1 MTQVSDT
8 GAAQEV
14 TEPTGE
20 TEAPTTRLDRFR
32 RRRPLSHVSIQSK
45 LILMMV
51 LCTILAATVVGGIAF
66 QAGRTSLRNAVFD
79 RLTELRESQTRSL
92 QEQVSDLKNSL
103 IIYTHGVVA
112 RDALEAFTAGFNQ
125 LNNAQIN
132 PAQWQNIVD
141 YYNNSFIKET
151 EKYSGTK
158 LDTAALLPTSNAER
172 YLQANYTATRP
183 HNQDDGDN
191 YAIALD
197 DAHDG
202 SAWSAA
208 NAHFQD
214 FFRQITTR
222 YEFQDALLI
231 DANGNVVY
239 SAYKDV
245 DLGTNIVAGPF
256 AGSKLQEAYLKAMSS
271 NAVDYVGFTDFE
283 FYQPAEMQ
291 PTAWM
296 VAPLRRDGRA
306 EGVLALQFPIDKINR
321 LMTFDKKWKEVGL
334 GQTGE
339 TILAGPD
346 ELMRSDSRMF
356 LEDPQQYKHDVVE
369 AGTPPD
375 VADMAIRQGGTT
387 LVQPLSS
394 PATKNAQKG
403 ESGTLITTDYLG
415 NDTLQAYAPLVI
427 KDSELHWAIVAK
439 VDTAEAFAK
448 EATFTKTMVLVTAG
462 MIFLVCLLA
471 IALAQIFVRP
481 IRRLETGAQRI
492 SAGDYNVAIP
502 VTTRDEIGD
511 LTTAFNEMGRSLTVK
526 EDLINQQRREA
537 DALLNSLMPE
547 TIAERFKQGEES
559 ISVEHKNV
567 TVIFSDIIGLDRL
580 QVALSPQESLTQV
593 NELIRQMDAAADNLG
608 MERVHTVRNGYLASC
623 GLTVPRL
630 DNVRRTVDFALECQR
645 IVERF
650 NAETDGN
657 LSLRAGIDTGSVSSG
672 LFGKPSVVY
681 DMWGSAVNLAH
692 QIKNGSPQPGIY
704 VTSRVYDTLQETMQF
719 TSAGTVTV
727 DGVSEPVWQVSENP
741 S

>member
-1 MTQVSDT
+1 MLRSI
-8 GAAQEV
+8 
-14 TEPTGE
+14 
-20 TEAPTTRLDRFR
+20 R
-32 RRRPLSHVSIQSK
+32 RS
-45 LILMMV
+45 
-51 LCTILAATVVGGIAF
+51 
-66 QAGRTSLRNAVFD
+66 GRTSSTTTTTPSSR
-79 RLTELRESQTRSL
+79 RSR
-92 QEQVSDLKNSL
+92 S
-103 IIYTHGVVA
+103 
-112 RDALEAFTAGFNQ
+112 TA
-125 LNNAQIN
+125 A
-132 PAQWQNIVD
+132 
-141 YYNNSFIKET
+141 
-151 EKYSGTK
+151 TK
-158 LDTAALLPTSNAER
+158 LDAAALLPTSNAQR
-172 YLQANYTATRP
+172 YLQANYTAKRP
-183 HNQDDGDN
+183 HNLDDGDN

-321 LMTFDKKWKEVGL
+321 LMTFDKKWREVGL
-334 GQTGE
+334 GHTGE

-346 ELMRSDSRMF
+346 ELMRSDSRLF

-394 PATKNAQKG
+394 AATKNAQKG

-462 MIFLVCLLA
+462 MIFGVCLLA

-492 SAGDYNVAIP
+492 SAGDYDVAIP

-559 ISVEHKNV
+559 IAVEHKNV
-567 TVIFSDIIGLDRL
+567 TVIFADIIGLDRL
-580 QVALSPQESLTQV
+580 QVELSSQESLTQV

-630 DNVRRTVDFALECQR
+630 DNVRRTVDFALECQQ

-650 NAETDGN
+650 NAETDSN

-704 VTSRVYDTLQETMQF
+704 VTSRVYDSLQETMQF

-727 DGVSEPVWQVSENP
+727 DGASEPVWQLSERQ
-741 S
+741 